1 MPLDV
6 NLVTCL
12 DGMTIATRHS
22 PPKNSRDAIAPPTLG
37 GFLLATGA
45 EAGGIVTPCV
55 VWGAKTHVWQELQAF
70 LIIFLTRLKLTLCKV
85 FRLYIAI
92 G

>member
-6 NLVTCL
+6 NPVTCL
-12 DGMTIATRHS
+12 DGMTTTTRHN
-22 PPKNSRDAIAPPTLG
+22 PKKLKRRDRPPTLG

-45 EAGGIVTPCV
+45 GAGGIVTPCV

-70 LIIFLTRLKLTLCKV
+70 
-85 FRLYIAI
+85 
-92 G
+92 